1 LSSKNIEEAMDAL
14 TNIGAV
20 RSVTKGEVLY
30 RQGEPNSGLF
40 LVLSGQ
46 LETYLVDEDLQT
58 QRTLQISASGQLAG
72 ITALTADVMC
82 DSLRAL
88 TDGKVCCLNGQV
100 RNELMSGEHR
110 NSKDYITVLQHSL
123 LGQDAHKH
131 HQRRADDV
139 RSPVVDALVK
149 RAVDAQA
156 SLFELPEEQIDELIK
171 DIADAVNRQ
180 AWELADAAINE
191 TGMGVVAHRV
201 QKIMLGTLEIAAS
214 LQGQPGSGELVLE
227 SPSVDAMKVP
237 MGVVLGLVPVT
248 NPVET
253 LVFKVLIALKSRNA
267 ILLSCHRKA
276 QHVSQRALHIIRE
289 VLIRY
294 GINAD
299 VAQIPNLPPKRELT
313 QLLMSHEDVSFIL
326 ATGGTNMVRSAYR
339 SGTPSIGVG
348 KGNAPVWVCADA
360 DIHSAA
366 AQIVSSKAFD
376 NGVVC
381 GSENNLLIDARIES
395 DFSESLISEGA
406 VILNRKETMRL
417 MNSVFSEGK
426 LDEQWFGKSAQ
437 QICQAAGIHRK
448 YAVELIVVPVDVK
461 TADTSLLREKLAP
474 IVSMVTVQSDAEAL
488 MMTRTILA
496 DEGKGHTAIVHSHDQ
511 QKINAFAQAADVCRI
526 LVNSPGTQGCIGAC
540 NGLALSWTLGC
551 GTSGGSSTSD
561 NVTYHHLQNTKR
573 IARNTQAA
581 AASRKLA

>member
-1 LSSKNIEEAMDAL
+1 L
-14 TNIGAV
+14 G
-20 RSVTKGEVLY
+20 KGEVLY
-30 RQGEPNSGLF
+30 KKGDSNCGLF
-40 LVLSGQ
+40 IVISGQ
-46 LETYLVDEDLQT
+46 LETYITDVDLQT
-58 QRTLQISASGQLAG
+58 CRTLQIISKGQLAG
-72 ITALTADVMC
+72 LTAFNSSQVNE
-82 DSLRAL
+82 SLRAISEA
-88 TDGKVCCLNGQV
+88 KICCLSSQV
-100 RNELMSGEHR
+100 QHDLMSGNHIH
-110 NSKDYITVLQHSL
+110 SKDYISVLQYSL
-123 LGQDAHKH
+123 LGNQTNQHF
-131 HQRRADDV
+131 QRRADDV

-149 RAVDAQA
+149 KSVVAQQ
-156 SLFELPEEQIDELIK
+156 SLFELEEEQIDELIK

-180 AWELADAAINE
+180 AWELADAAITE

-276 QHVSQRALHIIRE
+276 QHVSKRALLIIQD
-289 VLIRY
+289 VLNRY
-294 GINAD
+294 GVNPD
-299 VAQIPNLPPKRELT
+299 VAQIPDIPPKRELT

-360 DIHSAA
+360 ELSNA
-366 AQIVSSKAFD
+366 AQHIVSSKAFD

-381 GSENNLLIDARIES
+381 GSENNLIVSADIES
-395 DFSESLISEGA
+395 EFSKYLVAEGA
-406 VILNRKETMRL
+406 VILNKKEAIRL
-417 MNSVFSEGK
+417 MNSIFSEGK
-426 LDEQWFGKSAQ
+426 LEEQWLGKSAQ
-437 QICQAAGIHRK
+437 QICQAAGIHRN
-448 YAVELIVVPVDVK
+448 YPVELVVVPVPLLSE
-461 TADTSLLREKLAP
+461 DTPLLREKLAP
-474 IVSMVTVQSDAEAL
+474 IVSMVIVDSDEQAL
-488 MMTRTILA
+488 MMTRSILA
-496 DEGKGHTAIVHSHDQ
+496 EEGKGHTAIIHSHDQ
-511 QKINAFAQAADVCRI
+511 HRINAFAQAADVCRV

-573 IARNTQAA
+573 IARNTQAVVA
-581 AASRKLA
+581 LKKQA